1 MNTDEKDKDIQR
13 IREEWNFM
21 EDKDDPSQWELMPLR

>member
-1 MNTDEKDKDIQR
+1 MNTDEKDKDIQT

-21 EDKDDPSQWELMPLR
+21 EDKDDPFQELMPRR